1 MAIISGYKSKREK
14 DGEIREIGGKKKEEE
29 EEEENLYVGLHYTP
43 KKRDGTGE
51 RLLYSVIHFG
61 SVSVYRP
68 TLVGSCGLSNSFP
81 AHKKRNRSVNG
92 RPAECFYRRQP

>member
-29 EEEENLYVGLHYTP
+29 EEEENLYVGLHCTH

-51 RLLYSVIHFG
+51 RDYFTLLS
-61 SVSVYRP
+61 
-68 TLVGSCGLSNSFP
+68 TLDRFQSTDQLSSARVGC
-81 AHKKRNRSVNG
+81 RTRSQLT
-92 RPAECFYRRQP
+92 RRETGP